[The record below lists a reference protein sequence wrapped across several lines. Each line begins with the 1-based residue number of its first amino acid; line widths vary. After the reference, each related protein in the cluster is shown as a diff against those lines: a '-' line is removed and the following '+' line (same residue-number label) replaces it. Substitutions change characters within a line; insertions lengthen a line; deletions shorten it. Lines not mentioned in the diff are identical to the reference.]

1 MLDILAKEK
10 QVYAGFFFF
19 GQEEDVYAGFKL
31 KIVKRNKYMLD
42 IFVKRNKHMLHM

>member
-1 MLDILAKEK
+1 MLDILVKRNK
-10 QVYAGFFFF
+10 YMLDFFL